1 MWLTDC
7 SRTRSSLVAASS
19 VDVFFGP
26 WKVKQKITSCHT
38 VRDDGKSVEVEPT
51 TDTRKDRVP
60 LRISRVFLVELFI
73 SYRGWSSTRRAWR
86 YTSMD
91 ACLSQKSIKGWDG
104 PYPHSDLELRYT
116 YLCGFLKICW
126 IFTTTWG
133 DLMWQAHV
141 WNHQVDKADR
151 LFIVQPITAGPR
163 HRVACVFSW
172 SWCLYTFRIDF
183 CTVC

>member
-60 LRISRVFLVELFI
+60 LRISRVFLVEMFI
-73 SYRGWSSTRRAWR
+73 FNHGWSSTRRAWR

-91 ACLSQKSIKGWDG
+91 ACLLQKSIKGWDG

-116 YLCGFLKICW
+116 YLCVFFKDLLNIHHYLGWPYVTSTCLKPPRGQSILDCSL
-126 IFTTTWG
+126 FNQCQL
-133 DLMWQAHV
+133 DLDIA
-141 WNHQVDKADR
+141 
-151 LFIVQPITAGPR
+151 
-163 HRVACVFSW
+163 
-172 SWCLYTFRIDF
+172 
-183 CTVC
+183 